1 MNKPKSAN
9 TALAVIAILIVVA
22 GLFLLSRKQEQAE
35 STSGNQGMILFY
47 SLSCP
52 HCQNVEQY
60 IETNKVKE
68 KYSFDRLE
76 VSKNQNNS
84 AQLAAKAR
92 ACGLDT
98 QGIGVPFLWTGEKCL
113 MGDTDIIEFFQ
124 Q

>member
-1 MNKPKSAN
+1 MNKPKSAG
-9 TALAVIAILIVVA
+9 TALMVIAMLIVVV
-22 GLFLLSRKQEQAE
+22 GLFLLSRRQEQTE
-35 STSGNQGMILFY
+35 SLNGNQGMILFY

-113 MGDTDIIEFFQ
+113 MGDVDIIEFFQ

>member
-1 MNKPKSAN
+1 MNKPKSAG
-9 TALAVIAILIVVA
+9 TALVVITMLIVVV
-22 GLFLLSRKQEQAE
+22 GLFLLSRRQEQTE
-35 STSGNQGMILFY
+35 YLNGNQGMILFY

-52 HCQNVEQY
+52 HCQTVEQY

-92 ACGLDT
+92 VCGLDT

-113 MGDTDIIEFFQ
+113 MGDADIIEFFQ

>member
-1 MNKPKSAN
+1 MNKPKSAG
-9 TALAVIAILIVVA
+9 TALVVIAMLIVVV
-22 GLFLLSRKQEQAE
+22 GLFLLSRRQEQTE
-35 STSGNQGMILFY
+35 SLNGNQGMILFY

-52 HCQNVEQY
+52 HCQTVEQY

-113 MGDTDIIEFFQ
+113 MGDADIIEFFQ